1 MKERIGIIGLTACL
15 ALISLGW
22 SSPAAGQEPDKRAQ
36 ALKKFLEA
44 QRLEQAGNYP
54 GAVAAYKEA
63 IALDPA
69 SPDLKIA
76 LGSLYLKN
84 RNVIDAEA
92 QAREVL
98 KTAPDN
104 LEGRKLLAR
113 IYVSQAYVGAAVDK
127 EKAHLAIKELE
138 EVSKDNPSVMIEI
151 GSEQVPA
158 YAVIGELY
166 IAVDETEKALEAFK
180 RVSEGGSSSDKAY
193 YRLAQLYFQKNK
205 FREASIAA
213 RKAYDFDQKA
223 PAYVA
228 LLAKSLLRIG
238 RGKEAIDLYRKALD
252 IKDSETG
259 LEQVLTSPLIFDYA
273 EALVFTGEYD
283 EAIKRLDPILKRVN
297 RESPI
302 YLRAIEIVSDSLRR
316 SGRREEAVSRIEE
329 AIKGQ
334 DVSESLSLLYN
345 LAETFEELQQFD
357 RAVETYEEALR
368 AIVNPDGTVGDR
380 PQERQNAGVILRRI
394 SLAYRNLGKRDKAI
408 ETIERMRKVLGP
420 KSPVADQL
428 QLGVLLDEGKY
439 KEVLEGARQ
448 AAARHPDERSF
459 KFLEVQAVAR
469 MGDMKAAEEAL
480 QHLLKGGQE
489 DVEVHLFLSNV
500 QLEANQLKAA
510 EESAR
515 KAVALDPDDVA
526 PLVTLSTVQER
537 QRKYKDSEATLRKA
551 IEIDPDNAT
560 LLNNLGYFLADHNER
575 LSEAEDLIRRAV
587 NIEPTNGSFLDS
599 LGWLLFRQG
608 KLEEAEKYLEQAIIY
623 SPRSVTIHDHLGD
636 VYKKL
641 GKAEKAKAEWSTALK
656 LGTELGFSTDPD
668 EVARIK
674 QKLGMK

>member
-1 MKERIGIIGLTACL
+1 MKGRIAIVGLTAFM
-15 ALISLGW
+15 ALISWG
-22 SSPAAGQEPDKRAQ
+22 SGPATAGQEPDNRAE

-63 IALDPA
+63 IERDPA

-92 QAREVL
+92 QAREAI
-98 KTAPDN
+98 KIAPDSI
-104 LEGRKLLAR
+104 EGRKLLAR
-113 IYVSQAYVGAAVDK
+113 IYVSQAYVGAAIDK

-138 EVSKDNPSVMIEI
+138 EVSKNNPSLSIEI
-151 GSEQVPA
+151 GNEPVPA

-166 IAVDETEKALEAFK
+166 IAIEETEKALEAFK
-180 RVSEGGSSSDKAY
+180 RASEVGASSDKAY

-213 RKAYDFDQKA
+213 RKAYDIDQKM

-238 RGKEAIDLYRKALD
+238 RGKEAVELYRKSLD
-252 IKDSETG
+252 IKDPEGGT
-259 LEQVLTSPLIFDYA
+259 EQILTSPLIFDYA

-283 EAIKRLDPILKRVN
+283 EAVKRLDPILKRAN
-297 RESPI
+297 RDSPV
-302 YLRAIEIVSDSLRR
+302 YLRAIEIVADALRR
-316 SGRREEAVSRIEE
+316 SGKREEAVTRIEE

-357 RAVETYEEALR
+357 KAVETYEEALG
-368 AIVNPDGTVGDR
+368 AIVNPDGTVGER
-380 PQERQNAGVILRRI
+380 QQERQNAGVILRRI
-394 SLAYRNLGKRDKAI
+394 SLAYRTLGKRDKAI
-408 ETIERMRKVLGP
+408 ETIERMRQVLGP
-420 KSPVADQL
+420 KSPLADQL

-439 KEVLEGARQ
+439 REVLDGAKKAGARY
-448 AAARHPDERSF
+448 PDERSF
-459 KFLEVQAVAR
+459 KFLEAQAVAR
-469 MGDMKAAEEAL
+469 LGDMKAAEETL
-480 QHLLKGGQE
+480 QGLLKGSHE
-489 DVEVHLFLSNV
+489 DIEVLLFLSSV
-500 QLEANQLKAA
+500 QLEANQLRAA

-515 KAVALDPDDVA
+515 RAVALDVDDIV
-526 PLVTLSTVQER
+526 PLVTLSTIQER
-537 QRKYKDSEATLRKA
+537 QKKYKDSEATLRKA
-551 IEIDPDNAT
+551 LEIDPDNPT
-560 LLNNLGYFLADHNER
+560 LLNNLGYFLADRNER
-575 LSEAEDLIRRAV
+575 LPESEELIRRAV

-608 KLEEAEKYLEQAIIY
+608 KLQEAEKYLEQAVIY

-641 GKAEKAKAEWSTALK
+641 GKAEKAKAEWETALR
-656 LGTELGFSTDPD
+656 LGTDLRFSTDP
-668 EVARIK
+668 EELARIN
-674 QKLGMK
+674 QKLGRK